1 MSIVNVKNIDSSKDR
16 SLKTEKS
23 ASFNT
28 FQPPD
33 DGKKSDF
40 TRNLNKKPETV
51 GYKIYGIIAILLI
64 FLLKIRNLYN
74 KRYNNLVSIKN
85 AKSIKKL
92 YAKFYD
98 FLQMFEK
105 L

>member
-1 MSIVNVKNIDSSKDR
+1 VNFKDIDSSKER

-28 FQPPD
+28 FQSPD

-40 TRNLNKKPETV
+40 IRNLNKKPETV
-51 GYKIYGIIAILLI
+51 GYKIYGIIAILLVF

-74 KRYNNLVSIKN
+74 KRYNNLVNIKN

-92 YAKFYD
+92 YAKLYN